1 MIEKY
6 FTLKL
11 FGEYIGIG
19 IIVIIVLAMIG
30 SAVIQDIRWSRKIKL
45 LEKNGFE
52 KYLRGVPSVGNG
64 AFYGWR
70 REFDGKRIA
79 DYSIKPM
86 SYKALKKWVEEEK

>member
-1 MIEKY
+1 MVERY
-6 FTLKL
+6 FALKL
-11 FGEYIGIG
+11 IGTYVVIG
-19 IIVIIVLAMIG
+19 IIVIIALAMIG
-30 SAVIQDIRWSRKIKL
+30 SAVIQDICWNRKIKL

-86 SYKALKKWVEEEK
+86 SYKALKKWIEGDA